1 VAPELAAQ
9 LEVLALRGG
18 ERGLQVLGLGAVALL
33 DRSDLGVAT
42 SGRVGIAW

>member
-18 ERGLQVLGLGAVALL
+18 ERSLQVLGLGAVALL
-33 DRSDLGVAT
+33 ELGDLRG
-42 SGRVGIAW
+42 